1 MTNILIKGHDLYA
14 ALNSGNADALQRSLS
29 GDFRGRL
36 SPGLP
41 RGLGKS
47 YSGLDAMMGQAWA
60 LVDQLFQLDV
70 KAEQFFDAG
79 EVLIVRGT
87 YSGTARKTGKVLSAA
102 FAHFWQYDGT
112 RFSGLQQI
120 TDTGLWR
127 DAVD

>member
-1 MTNILIKGHDLYA
+1 MTHILTKGHDLYA
-14 ALNSGNADALQRSLS
+14 ALNSGDADALQRLLS
-29 GDFRGRL
+29 DDFRGRL

-70 KAEQFFDAG
+70 KAEQFVDAG

-87 YSGTARKTGKVLSAA
+87 YSGTARETGKVLSAA
-102 FAHFWQYDGT
+102 FAHFWDYDGT

-127 DAVD
+127 DAID